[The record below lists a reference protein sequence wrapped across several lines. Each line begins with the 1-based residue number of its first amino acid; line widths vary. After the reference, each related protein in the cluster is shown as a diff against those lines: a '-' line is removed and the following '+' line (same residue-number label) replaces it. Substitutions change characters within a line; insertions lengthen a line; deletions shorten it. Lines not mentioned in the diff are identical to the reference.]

1 MQETACRG
9 GRVEMSAAR
18 QQGHGAGLRGD
29 VQPSPD
35 ALAHLPEEQV
45 RLWPNAH

>member
-18 QQGHGAGLRGD
+18 QQGHGAGLQGD
-29 VQPSPD
+29 VQPSLD